1 MEEEEAAATYSGFAF
16 AFAFAL
22 WVDGHPWKNLSH
34 ELCFL
39 YIF

>member
-16 AFAFAL
+16 AFAL
-22 WVDGHPWKNLSH
+22 WVIHPWKNLSH

>member
-1 MEEEEAAATYSGFAF
+1 MEEEEAAATYSGF